1 MTRELA
7 EVVSELEQAATH
19 VLPDVIDYGL
29 GLLIC
34 GSAVGAA
41 SAKAGAYYAGPGN
54 KFWEVLYE
62 VGLTSE
68 TLKPSE
74 YKSLI
79 AHGIGLTDASKVT
92 SGADKAIPEHSLD
105 APRLLRVVE
114 IYKPKFVAFNG
125 KKAAQAVLG
134 KSVDYGRQSKQ
145 LAGADVFVL
154 PSTSA
159 AARAFWDIGPW
170 KQLASAFAEG

>member
-7 EVVSELEQAATH
+7 EVVSELERAATH

-29 GLLIC
+29 RLLIC

-62 VGLTSE
+62 VGLTPE
-68 TLKPSE
+68 KLKPSE

-79 AHGIGLTDASKVT
+79 AHGIGLTDASKVS

-105 APRLLRVVE
+105 APRLLRVLE

-134 KSVDYGRQSKQ
+134 KSVGYGRQPKQ
-145 LAGADVFVL
+145 LNGADVFVL

-170 KQLASAFAEG
+170 KELASAFVAG